1 MSTRPVEDTSPAWTR
16 RRVAVFRGL
25 FDTKIDT
32 GEEYDTRPLASFF
45 DMAPWSKP
53 KTNGPAFV
61 PSTYHEHDAREHTAQ
76 RERGEFVTLTG
87 DIDSGNHALDAVFDA
102 VEAFA
107 GDSAWLI
114 YSSPHA
120 RPGDLRWRIIMP
132 LAEPQ
137 PFDAWYDAQCAFF
150 AFMEARGLQMDH
162 ALARAAQPV
171 FLPNV
176 PIEHSKSGT
185 KLRGDDNKPLYYV
198 TMASGT
204 DAPGLPINSG
214 HVADGMA
221 QIRQQRRDDERLRER
236 IRREAEARRANKPRG
251 DGASLMEDFNAANS
265 VATMLE
271 LCGYQ
276 QSPQNAEDWRSPHQ
290 TGETYATR
298 VVGSKWISLSQSD
311 VSAGVG
317 TTFKEGCFGDAYD
330 LLVHYKHGGDHKS
343 AYRALGAERRA
354 ENVVYLQQPE
364 PPEWLSEA
372 PGYDEMPDWIDAES
386 VMDEPASA
394 DAPRAKQSEPKDL
407 SSLPGVADLSD
418 WTNSK
423 APDRDFVIPG
433 WVVRGACGLLSGQ
446 EGVGK
451 SLLAQQMA
459 TCAALG
465 ITFLG
470 LEIAHTPSAY
480 ITCEDPIDELWRRQ
494 EDINRSLGITMADLD
509 GRLMLVSL
517 KGQLSNELALFDA
530 QGRISVT
537 ERYQQIEMA
546 VKAFGAGLVFLDNAA
561 HFFTGNENARHDVA
575 TFLGLLERL
584 SEIVNGAVILLAHP
598 NKQHAQGNKQGN
610 EYSGSTGW
618 SAHVRNR
625 LFLDWAQKDGDG
637 NYLGDDGRLLRK
649 SKANYGKKG
658 EEITFRWH
666 EWAFTRDEDLPESVS
681 SQLRQVGR
689 ANFENDCFLAC
700 LRQRLV
706 ERRAVSEKASATYA
720 PKVFE
725 VMPEARGCT
734 KEQLTEAMNR
744 LFRINAIERGYLW
757 VNRGEGKSV
766 HGLREVGADLPTA
779 ESVVPMTSDNLP
791 MTDFGLEG

>member
-1 MSTRPVEDTSPAWTR
+1 MSTRPVEDTSPSWTR
-16 RRVAVFRGL
+16 QRVAVFRGL
-25 FDTKIDT
+25 FDSNITTGADYETK
-32 GEEYDTRPLASFF
+32 PLASFF
-45 DMAPWSKP
+45 SMEPWSKT
-53 KTNGPAFV
+53 KTTGPAFV
-61 PSTYHEHDAREHTAQ
+61 PSTYHGHDAREHTAQ
-76 RERGEFVTLTG
+76 RERGSFVTLTG
-87 DIDSGNHALDAVFDA
+87 DIDSGDHQLEAVFDA

-107 GDSAWLI
+107 GNAAWMI

-120 RPGDLRWRIIMP
+120 RPGDMRWRILLP
-132 LAEPQ
+132 LAEPL
-137 PFDAWYDAQCAFF
+137 PFAAWYDAQCAFF
-150 AFMEARGLQMDH
+150 AFMEARGLEMDH

-176 PIEHSKSGT
+176 PLEHAKSGT
-185 KLRGDDNKPLYYV
+185 ALRGEDGQPLHYV
-198 TMASGT
+198 TMTTGVE
-204 DAPGLPINSG
+204 APGLSLEAGPIAEG
-214 HVADGMA
+214 VAA
-221 QIRQQRRDDERLRER
+221 IRRRRLEDERIRDS

-251 DGASLMEDFNAANS
+251 DGASLMEDFNAGNS
-265 VATMLE
+265 VASMLE
-271 LCGYQ
+271 LCGYE
-276 QSPQNAEDWRSPHQ
+276 QSPQHAEDWRSPHQ

-298 VVGSKWISLSQSD
+298 VIGSKWVSLSQSD

-330 LLVHYKHGGDHKS
+330 LYVHYKHGGDHKA
-343 AYRALGAERRA
+343 AYRVLGQEKRA
-354 ENVVYLQQPE
+354 ENVVYLHQPE
-364 PPEWLSEA
+364 PPDWLNEA
-372 PGYDEMPDWIDAES
+372 PGYDEMPDWVQNEVEEDTA
-386 VMDEPASA
+386 PAAASHPA
-394 DAPRAKQSEPKDL
+394 QSDGALET
-407 SSLPGVADLSD
+407 LPGIADLSD
-418 WTNSK
+418 WSNSK
-423 APDRDFVIPG
+423 APERDFVIPG
-433 WVVRGACGLLSGQ
+433 WIVRGACGLLSGQ

-465 ITFLG
+465 LTFLG
-470 LEIAHTPSAY
+470 LEIATTPSVY

-494 EDINRSLGITMADLD
+494 EDINRTLGITMADLE
-509 GRLMLVSL
+509 GRLLLVSL
-517 KGQLSNELALFDA
+517 KGHLGNELALFDA

-537 ERYQQIEMA
+537 DRYRQIEQT
-546 VKAFGAGLVFLDNAA
+546 VTAFGAGLIFLDNAA

-584 SEIVNGAVILLAHP
+584 SEIVNGAVVLLAHP

-625 LFLDWAQKDGDG
+625 LFLDWAQKDAEG

-658 EEITFRWH
+658 EEINFRWH

-681 SQLRQVGR
+681 NQLRQVGR

-725 VMPEARGCT
+725 GMPEAKGCT

-766 HGLREVGADLPTA
+766 HGLREVGADLPMA
-779 ESVVPMTSDNLP
+779 ENAVPMTSDNLP
-791 MTDFGLEG
+791 MTDFGQEG

>member
-1 MSTRPVEDTSPAWTR
+1 MSTRPVEDTAPAWAR

-32 GEEYDTRPLASFF
+32 GEEYETRPLASFF
-45 DMAPWSKP
+45 AMEPWSKP

-76 RERGEFVTLTG
+76 RERGSFVTLTG
-87 DIDSGNHALDAVFDA
+87 DIDSGNHSLDAVFDA

-107 GDSAWLI
+107 GASAWLI

-120 RPGDLRWRIIMP
+120 RPGDLRWRIILP
-132 LAEPQ
+132 LDEPQ
-137 PFDAWYDAQCAFF
+137 PFDVWYDAQRAFF
-150 AFMEARGLQMDH
+150 AFMEARGLAMDH

-176 PIEHSKSGT
+176 PLEHVKSGT
-185 KLRGDDNKPLYYV
+185 KLRGEDGKPLHYV
-198 TMASGT
+198 TMTSGT
-204 DAPGLPINSG
+204 EAPGLPL
-214 HVADGMA
+214 DGGPVGDGIA
-221 QIRQQRRDDERLRER
+221 AIRQRRRDDERLRER
-236 IRREAEARRANKPRG
+236 IRQEAEARRSNKPRG

-265 VATMLE
+265 VTSMLE
-271 LCGYQ
+271 LCGYE
-276 QSPQNAEDWRSPHQ
+276 QSPRNPEDWKSSHQ
-290 TGETYATR
+290 TGETFATR

-330 LLVHYKHGGDHKS
+330 LYVHYKHGGDHKA
-343 AYRALGAERRA
+343 AYRALGAEKRA
-354 ENVVYLQQPE
+354 ENVVYLRQPE
-364 PPEWLSEA
+364 PPEWLNEA
-372 PGYDEMPDWIDAES
+372 PGYDEMPEWMDAEP
-386 VMDEPASA
+386 VAEELPAGPAES
-394 DAPRAKQSEPKDL
+394 L
-407 SSLPGVADLSD
+407 TLPGIADLSD

-423 APDRDFVIPG
+423 APERDFVIPG

-465 ITFLG
+465 LKFLG
-470 LEIAHTPSAY
+470 LDIADTPAAY

-494 EDINRSLGITMADLD
+494 EDINRSLGITMADLE
-509 GRLMLVSL
+509 GRLLLVSL
-517 KGQLSNELALFDA
+517 KGQLSNELAVFDA

-537 ERYQQIEMA
+537 ERYQQIELT

-625 LFLDWAQKDGDG
+625 LFLDWAQKDSEG

-666 EWAFTRDEDLPESVS
+666 EWAFSRDEDLPESVS
-681 SQLRQVGR
+681 QQLRQVGR

-706 ERRAVSEKASATYA
+706 ERRAVSELSSKTYA

-725 VMPEARGCT
+725 GMAEARGCT
-734 KEQLTEAMNR
+734 KEQLEGAMDR
-744 LFRINAIERGYLW
+744 LFRVGAIERGYLW
-757 VNRGEGKSV
+757 VVKGEGKSA
-766 HGLREVGADLPTA
+766 HGIREVGVEIPTA
-779 ESVVPMTSDNLP
+779 SPATSDNVP
-791 MTDFGLEG
+791 TTYTVSDAE